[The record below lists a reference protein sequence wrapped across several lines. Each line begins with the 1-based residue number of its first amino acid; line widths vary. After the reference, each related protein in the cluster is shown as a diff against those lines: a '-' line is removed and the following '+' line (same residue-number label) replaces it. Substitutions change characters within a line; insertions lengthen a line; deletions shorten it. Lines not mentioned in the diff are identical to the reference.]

1 MLAWN
6 NERMR
11 RYRCR
16 VGVAYSE
23 LPSLVEAFLAPRI
36 SLQILETYLVLNR
49 HTIKE
54 EDFLV
59 LHNSLTRLGSV
70 SEHSNQR
77 YMAACLVLLNSLQ
90 TTEDFSVP
98 CCKALNS
105 SQTHPKTYLAHM
117 KATMK
122 LKCLLNQNPKMKKRA
137 KKRCES
143 LKNQRALIYS

>member
-1 MLAWN
+1 MLLLLGLTSVGLMLALVLMLAWN

-23 LPSLVEAFLAPRI
+23 LPSLVEAFLAPCI

-59 LHNSLTRLGSV
+59 LHNSLMQLGSV
-70 SEHSNQR
+70 SEHSNQG
-77 YMAACLVLLNSLQ
+77 YMAACLVLPSLMEAFLGPRNSLQ
-90 TTEDFSVP
+90 TLETYLVLNRHTIKEEDFLV
-98 CCKALNS
+98 LHNNL
-105 SQTHPKTYLAHM
+105 T
-117 KATMK
+117 
-122 LKCLLNQNPKMKKRA
+122 R
-137 KKRCES
+137 
-143 LKNQRALIYS
+143 